1 MDTPITPDMPVTRQ
15 KWTLSMLGVL
25 AIAASYSVF
34 FLQRNTVF
42 RLGREDGFFEDM
54 TAVCFFAASLI
65 FAVLFWRSR
74 SASGNGSGNGS
85 GGGGNDFFIFR
96 TRRNIW
102 FILLSLLF
110 FFGGGEEISWGQRIF
125 GWKTPETFEKENI
138 QRETN
143 IHNLKM
149 FNRNDEHWK
158 GKEGAAE
165 FLSAE
170 RLFSMFW
177 FGFCVVTP
185 LLWLAVKP
193 FARLMERVNM
203 PRIPLALG
211 LLFLVNYGVA
221 EMIKPHALRID
232 LQWPLM
238 EIKEC
243 LFSVLFFL
251 IAIHFAIAQRDVRP
265 AAATPPVG
273 AGVLNDDEDELAHA
287 AM

>member
-1 MDTPITPDMPVTRQ
+1 MDTPVTPDMPVTRQ
-15 KWTLSMLGVL
+15 KWTLPILGLL

-65 FAVLFWRSR
+65 FAVLWWRSR
-74 SASGNGSGNGS
+74 
-85 GGGGNDFFIFR
+85 GGNDFVFFR
-96 TRRNIW
+96 TRRRNVW
-102 FILLSLLF
+102 YLLLSLLL

-143 IHNLKM
+143 IHNLKI

-158 GKEGAAE
+158 GKAGAAE
-165 FLSAE
+165 FFSAE

-185 LLWLAVKP
+185 LLWHFVPP
-193 FARLMERVNM
+193 FARLMERLNM
-203 PRIPLALG
+203 PRIPIALG
-211 LLFLVNYGVA
+211 LLFLVVYGGA
-221 EMIKPHALRID
+221 EMIKPHALRIE

-243 LFSVLFFL
+243 LFSVMFFL
-251 IAIHFAIAQRDVRP
+251 IAIYFAMCPSQHDEVPATETVAPAR
-265 AAATPPVG
+265 AAATPS
-273 AGVLNDDEDELAHA
+273 AGVLVDDEFTPRPA
-287 AM
+287 

>member
-1 MDTPITPDMPVTRQ
+1 MPDMPVTRQ
-15 KWTLSMLGVL
+15 KWTLSILGVL
-25 AIAASYSVF
+25 AFAASYSVF
-34 FLQRNTVF
+34 FLHRNTVF

-74 SASGNGSGNGS
+74 NGT
-85 GGGGNDFFIFR
+85 GNDFFFFR

-125 GWKTPETFEKENI
+125 GWKTPDAFEHENI
-138 QRETN
+138 QHETN

-149 FNRNDEHWK
+149 FNRNDENWK
-158 GKEGAAE
+158 GKTGAAE

-177 FGFCVVTP
+177 FAYCVVTP
-185 LLWLAVKP
+185 LLWLFVRP
-193 FARLMERVNM
+193 WARLMERVNM
-203 PRIPLALG
+203 PRIPLTLG

-243 LFSVLFFL
+243 LFSALFFL
-251 IAIHFAIAQRDVRP
+251 IAIYFWMRQTQPAQAP
-265 AAATPPVG
+265 AAVPLPATMPSTSPMSPPPG
-273 AGVLNDDEDELAHA
+273 ADDDELEA
-287 AM
+287 ATA

>member
-1 MDTPITPDMPVTRQ
+1 MDTPVTQETPATRQ
-15 KWTLSMLGVL
+15 KWMLAIVGVL
-25 AIAASYSVF
+25 AMAASYSVF

-42 RLGREDGFFEDM
+42 RLGREDGFFEDL

-74 SASGNGSGNGS
+74 GS
-85 GGGGNDFFIFR
+85 GGNDFFLFR
-96 TRRNIW
+96 TRRNTW

-143 IHNLKM
+143 IHNLKI
-149 FNRNDEHWK
+149 FNRNDENWK

-170 RLFSMFW
+170 RLFSLFW

-185 LLWLAVKP
+185 LLWLFVKP
-193 FARLMERVNM
+193 WARLMERLNM

-211 LLFLVNYGVA
+211 LLFLVNYAAA

-243 LFSVLFFL
+243 LFSVLFLL
-251 IAIHFAIAQRDVRP
+251 IAIYFAARLRSVRP
-265 AAATPPVG
+265 AAAAIQPAG
-273 AGVLNDDEDELAHA
+273 AGLLNDDDDELAHA

>member
-1 MDTPITPDMPVTRQ
+1 MDTPVTQNTPVTRQ
-15 KWTLSMLGVL
+15 KWMLPILGVL
-25 AIAASYSVF
+25 AMAASYSVF

-54 TAVCFFAASLI
+54 TAICFFAASLI

-74 SASGNGSGNGS
+74 GN
-85 GGGGNDFFIFR
+85 GNDFFIYHP
-96 TRRNIW
+96 RRNVW
-102 FILLSLLF
+102 FILLALLF

-125 GWKTPETFEKENI
+125 GWKTPETFEKQNI

-149 FNRNDEHWK
+149 FNRNDENWK

-170 RLFSMFW
+170 RLFSLFW

-185 LLWLAVKP
+185 LLWLTVKP

-211 LLFLVNYGVA
+211 ALFLVNYGVA

-251 IAIHFAIAQRDVRP
+251 IAIYFGTRQSQPAQAP
-265 AAATPPVG
+265 AAATLPASSPTLPMSPPS
-273 AGVLNDDEDELAHA
+273 AADDDDELEA
-287 AM
+287 ATA